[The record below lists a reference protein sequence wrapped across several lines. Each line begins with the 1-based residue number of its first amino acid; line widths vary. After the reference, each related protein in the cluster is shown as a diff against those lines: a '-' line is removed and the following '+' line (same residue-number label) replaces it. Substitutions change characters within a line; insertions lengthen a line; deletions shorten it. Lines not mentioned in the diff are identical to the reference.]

1 MAYFSDKFNG
11 TNYFE
16 NINFHHLEFYVG
28 NAKQAS
34 EYYKQIFGFQDY
46 AYAGP
51 ETGVKDKVSYVIKK
65 NQVFY
70 VLTTPLLSNHP
81 ISDWL
86 RKHGDGVYDV
96 AFSVDSVEESYNGCI
111 KRGGKSANELF
122 AINDDNGFYAKA
134 SIQSYGDC
142 IHSFINNE
150 HYKIWAPN
158 FIILEPKSLWKHK
171 TVSDCLEDTK
181 IELIDH
187 VVANV
192 ELDKMDYWK
201 EYYEKIFGFCAF
213 VRFDETDISTKYS
226 SLKSVVLR
234 SENWKVKLPI
244 NEPAEGLKK
253 SQIEEYLDFN
263 EGPGI
268 QHIALLSSDIL
279 ETIRLLKRNGL
290 KFLQLPDTY
299 YELLRKKN
307 ILIKE
312 DIDKIQKLGILV
324 DHDEEGYLLQLFT
337 QPMQDRPTLFI
348 EIIQRRGSRGFG
360 QGNFQSLFESIELEQ
375 ERRGNL

>member
-1 MAYFSDKFNG
+1 MAFFSNKFDG
-11 TNYFE
+11 IDYFE
-16 NINFHHLEFYVG
+16 SINFHHLEFYVG
-28 NAKQAS
+28 NAKQAR
-34 EYYKQIFGFQDY
+34 EYYKKVFGFSDY

-51 ETGVKDKVSYVIKK
+51 ETGVRDRVSYVLRK
-65 NQVFY
+65 NKVFY
-70 VLTTPLLSNHP
+70 VLTTPLSSNHP

-86 RKHGDGVYDV
+86 KKHGDGVYDV
-96 AFSVDSVEESYNGCI
+96 AFDVASVADAYEGCI
-111 KRGGKSANELF
+111 NRGAQSA
-122 AINDDNGFYAKA
+122 DDLITIEDENGYFSKA
-134 SIQSYGDC
+134 SIKSYGDC
-142 IHSFINNE
+142 IHSFINNKK
-150 HYKIWAPN
+150 YSVWAPDFKIVN
-158 FIILEPKSLWKHK
+158 NPINS
-171 TVSDCLEDTK
+171 VDTK

-192 ELDKMDYWK
+192 ELEKMDYWK
-201 EYYEKIFGFCAF
+201 EYYQTIFGFSAF

-234 SENWKVKLPI
+234 SKNWKVKLPI

-279 ETIRLLKRNGL
+279 ETIKVLRNNGL
-290 KFLQLPDTY
+290 KFLKLPDTY

-312 DIDKIQKLGILV
+312 DIEVIQDLGILI
-324 DHDEEGYLLQLFT
+324 DDEEEGYLLQLFT
-337 QPMQDRPTLFI
+337 QPIQDRPTLFI

>member
-1 MAYFSDKFNG
+1 MAFFTDKFNG
-11 TNYFE
+11 TDYF
-16 NINFHHLEFYVG
+16 NDIYFHHLEFYVG
-28 NAKQAS
+28 NAKQAR
-34 EYYKQIFGFQDY
+34 EYYKKVFGFSDY
-46 AYAGP
+46 AYSGP
-51 ETGVKDKVSYVIKK
+51 ETGVRDKVSYVIKK
-65 NQVFY
+65 NKVFY
-70 VLTTPLLSNHP
+70 VLTSPLLSNHP

-86 RKHGDGVYDV
+86 RKHGDGVYDI
-96 AFSVDSVEESYNGCI
+96 AFNVDSVENAYNGCI
-111 KRGGKSANELF
+111 DRGAESIGGLV
-122 AINDDNGFYAKA
+122 AINDKNGFFSKA
-134 SIQSYGDC
+134 SIKSYGDC
-142 IHSFINNE
+142 IHSFINNKKYE
-150 HYKIWAPN
+150 IWAPN
-158 FIILEPKSLWKHK
+158 FTIKNNPTDS
-171 TVSDCLEDTK
+171 EDTK

-187 VVANV
+187 VVVNV

-201 EYYEKIFGFCAF
+201 EYYENIFGFSAF

-234 SENWKVKLPI
+234 SKNWKIKLPI

-279 ETIRLLKRNGL
+279 KTIKILRNNGL
-290 KFLQLPDTY
+290 EFLKLPDTY
-299 YELLRKKN
+299 YELLRKKD

-312 DIDKIQKLGILV
+312 DIKIIQDLGILI
-324 DHDEEGYLLQLFT
+324 DDDEEGYLLQLFT

-375 ERRGNL
+375 SRRGNL